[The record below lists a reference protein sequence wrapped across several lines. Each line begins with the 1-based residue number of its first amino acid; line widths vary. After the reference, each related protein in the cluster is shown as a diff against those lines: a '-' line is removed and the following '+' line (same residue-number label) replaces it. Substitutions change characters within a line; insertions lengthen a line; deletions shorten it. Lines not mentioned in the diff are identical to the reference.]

1 MRCGGG
7 RDALQAPVSGGAQPA
22 KLEWALVATIS
33 DWIEGARPRTLP
45 AALAPV
51 ILGTASAHA
60 LGEASIG
67 RAVLA
72 GGVALALQIGVN
84 FANDYSDGV
93 RGTDDFRTGPPRL
106 TGGGKTSPR
115 RVKAAAFGS
124 FGLAG
129 ALGLALVAIT
139 GQWWLLALGALAVV
153 AAWFYTGGARPYGYM
168 GLGEV
173 FVFVFFG
180 LMATLGTTYTQ
191 TGRVDGATWLGAI
204 GIGIIACALLMVN
217 NIRDIPTDTAVGK
230 KTLAVRL
237 GDANARRAFTAM
249 LVLPPVLGA
258 ASAIWYPAAVAALL
272 LIPVGLW
279 VARPVRKGAV
289 GLDLIPVL
297 RNTGLYELVF
307 AIFLGALLAL

>member
-1 MRCGGG
+1 M
-7 RDALQAPVSGGAQPA
+7 
-22 KLEWALVATIS
+22 ATIS

-45 AALAPV
+45 AAAAPV
-51 ILGTASAHA
+51 ILGTASAYA
-60 LGEASIG
+60 LGSASIG
-67 RAVLA
+67 RALLA
-72 GGVALALQIGVN
+72 GGVALVLQIGVN

-93 RGTDDFRTGPPRL
+93 RGTDDLRTGPPRL

-115 RVKAAAFGS
+115 RVKAAAFAS

-129 ALGLALVAIT
+129 VLGFALVALT

-191 TGRVDGATWLGAI
+191 AGRVDGATWLGAI
-204 GIGIIACALLMVN
+204 GIGLIACALLMVN
-217 NIRDIPTDTAVGK
+217 NIRDIPTDTEAGK

-258 ASAIWYPAAVAALL
+258 ACAIWYPAAAAGLL
-272 LIPVGLW
+272 LIPLGLW

-289 GLDLIPVL
+289 GLELIPVL
-297 RNTGLYELVF
+297 RTTGIYELIF
-307 AIFLGALLAL
+307 AIFLGALLAV